1 MGKKSKSIVMKKIS
15 GNSFQCICTEERGK
29 GVVMD
34 GSGDG
39 WCECRGEVEERE
51 EGVVMG
57 WCECRGG
64 WKREGGGSGDG
75 MV

>member
-1 MGKKSKSIVMKKIS
+1 M
-15 GNSFQCICTEERGK
+15 QR
-29 GVVMD
+29 
-34 GSGDG
+34 
-39 WCECRGEVEERE
+39 RVEEKE

-75 MV
+75 VV